1 MLTNAYCHQVILLFL
16 QGIKRCRWLHQTLRI
31 MQLTA
36 IFLLVLSLSLQAKST
51 AQTVTFSG
59 KGVSLVKIFDQIK
72 QQTGY
77 FVVYNEAQ
85 LSKAKK
91 VTINAKETPLKDF
104 LSAVF
109 TNAPFEFSIEGRTIA
124 VKKKTSTPVTVAP
137 AISTTVVQT
146 ATEPV
151 EAPPVSG
158 VVRGSDGSPLAN
170 INIVVKGSTRG
181 TTTNASG
188 NFSVEATAGD
198 TLVVSGIGFK
208 TKEIRIST
216 TSVLS
221 ITLENESAELDKVV
235 VVAFGEQSKMKV
247 TGAISTVQSKDL
259 KAVQQVDLVSG
270 LAGRLPGVRIKQNSN
285 EPGSY
290 SSSFDIR
297 GLGDPLIVV
306 DGMVMENRDFA
317 RMNPATIASI
327 SVIKDASAAVYGVK
341 AANGVVLVKT
351 KKGAAG
357 KPTVSYNGNF
367 GLLGFTQ
374 TPEPLSPYEF
384 SVYTTEIEINQGKS
398 PNETTFRPEDIEK
411 LRTGEEKGTNWYDL
425 VTRRYS
431 TQQIHNVSVSGGT
444 DKIQY
449 FTSFGYMG
457 EEGMWKSG
465 DLNYKKFNINSN
477 ITSKISDNLEMQ
489 LTLNAVL
496 DNKNEPGAPAFI
508 PGSIGGIYFS
518 LFMQN
523 PTVPVY
529 ANNTAPYYS
538 DTYDGQHPIAIT
550 TADIGGYRKT
560 KTRTF
565 QGTYS
570 LDYKIPFV
578 KGLTATARVGFYNLE
593 GFQKMWKPTY
603 LMYRYE
609 ALTSSYVNSATK
621 NDPANLTGDYVSL
634 QRLNLNGQLSYKTSF
649 LGLNNINATL
659 IYEERM
665 EKNDNFWGTSE
676 FDSNVDQFFAGT
688 RNPQVNATNIYENR
702 SKNVIGRINYDY
714 DKRYL
719 VEAGFNYG
727 GSSFFPKATRWGFFP
742 YVSAGW
748 NIAEESFFHNSVPDI
763 TALKL
768 RGSWGQLGDD
778 GTAAFQFL
786 QGYTYPSG
794 NYVFDGRLIP
804 GLGFRGL
811 PNPNITWIT
820 ATSKNIGVEAEY
832 KNGLLGIEVDF
843 FQRDRS
849 GLLATRALTLPGT
862 VGVNLPQE
870 NLNSDRSQ
878 GFEVVLRHANKIGK
892 VNYYLSANISYTN
905 TRATHIERAD
915 DANKYLAWRNNTVDR
930 NNNIAWGYKVEGH
943 FQNYEE
949 ILSSPLQGDPSQGNR
964 YLFPG
969 DLKYQDIN
977 KDGVINDLDVV
988 PIGKGVIPQTSFA
1001 LNGGL
1006 SYKAFDLAFLLQGA
1020 AGFNYID
1027 DFWYDR
1033 GLLWLGRNGL
1043 NKFYDRWHRAD
1054 LFDPN
1059 SEWIPGR
1066 FPSAYDASSRG
1077 NRDNSDFWVRDAK
1090 YLRLKNLEIGYTISG
1105 TGMKRAGFQSI
1116 RVSVSGTNLLTW
1128 TGLKDVDPER
1138 GDQLTYPIVRMY
1150 NFGLNVQF

>member
-1 MLTNAYCHQVILLFL
+1 MLTNAYCHQAIHLFV
-16 QGIKRCRWLHQTLRI
+16 QGIKRRRWLHQTLRI

-36 IFLLVLSLSLQAKST
+36 VFLLALSLALHAKSD
-51 AQTVTFSG
+51 AQTITYSG
-59 KGVSLVKIFDQIK
+59 KSVPLIKIFNQIK

-91 VTINAKETPLKDF
+91 VTVDAKDIPLQDF
-104 LSAVF
+104 LNEVF
-109 TNAPFEFSIEGRTIA
+109 KNAAFEYTIEGRTIA
-124 VKKKTSTPVTVAP
+124 VKKKAATSPPAPVIAVAEVVP
-137 AISTTVVQT
+137 A
-146 ATEPV
+146 AEPV
-151 EAPPVSG
+151 VAPPVSG
-158 VVRGSDGSPLAN
+158 VVRGSDGSPLAD
-170 INIVVKGSTRG
+170 ISIVVKGTTRG
-181 TTTNASG
+181 TTTNATG
-188 NFSVEATAGD
+188 NFSVEAAAGD

-208 TKEIRIST
+208 AREIRVSN

-221 ITLENESAELDKVV
+221 ITLETESAELDKVV

-327 SVIKDASAAVYGVK
+327 SVVKDASAAVYGVK

-357 KPTVSYNGNF
+357 KPTVSYNGNY
-367 GLLGFTQ
+367 GLLGFTK

-384 SVYTTEIEINQGKS
+384 AVYSTEIEINQGKS

-425 VTRRYS
+425 VTRKYS
-431 TQQIHNVSVSGGT
+431 SQQIHNVSVSGGT

-578 KGLTATARVGFYNLE
+578 KGLIATARVGFYNLE
-593 GFQKMWKPTY
+593 GFQKTWKPTY

-609 ALTSSYVNSATK
+609 ALTTSYVNSATK

-634 QRLNLNGQLSYKTSF
+634 QRLNLNGQLSYKKS

-688 RNPQVNATNIYENR
+688 RNPQVNAANIYENR
-702 SKNVIGRINYDY
+702 SKNVIGRVNYDY

-719 VEAGFNYG
+719 LEAGFNYG

-748 NIAEESFFHNSVPDI
+748 NIAEESFFHNVLPDL
-763 TALKL
+763 TSFKL

-794 NYVFDGRLIP
+794 SYVFDGKLTP

-820 ATSKNIGVEAEY
+820 ATSKNIGLEADY
-832 KNGLLGIEVDF
+832 KNGLIGIEIDF

-892 VNYYLSANISYTN
+892 LDYFLSANISYTN

-930 NNNIAWGYKVEGH
+930 NNNIAWGYKVEGN
-943 FQNYEE
+943 FQSFEE

-969 DLKYQDIN
+969 DLKYEDIN
-977 KDGVINDLDVV
+977 NDGIINNLDVV

-1001 LNGGL
+1001 LNGGV
-1006 SYKAFDLAFLLQGA
+1006 SYKSFDLSFLLQGA

-1043 NKFYDRWHRAD
+1043 HKFYDRWHRAD

-1090 YLRLKNLEIGYTISG
+1090 YLRLKNLEIGYTVNG
-1105 TGMKRAGFQSI
+1105 PGLKRAGIQTI
-1116 RVSVSGTNLLTW
+1116 RVSLSGTNLFTW

-1150 NFGLNVQF
+1150 NFGLNLQF

>member
-1 MLTNAYCHQVILLFL
+1 MLTNAYCL
-16 QGIKRCRWLHQTLRI
+16 QASPNFPKGTRRCRWLHQTLHI

-36 IFLLVLSLSLQAKST
+36 IFLFLFSMALHAKSHS
-51 AQTVTFSG
+51 QTITFSG
-59 KGVSLVKIFDQIK
+59 KNVSLVKVFSHIK

-85 LSKAKK
+85 LSKAKNIT
-91 VTINAKETPLKDF
+91 VNANNMPLTEF
-104 LSAVF
+104 LDDVF
-109 TNAPFEFSIEGRTIA
+109 KNAPFEFSIEGKTIA
-124 VKKKTSTPVTVAP
+124 VKKKTIVAVPPAAPVKPVVEAAPAPVELPPVT
-137 AISTTVVQT
+137 
-146 ATEPV
+146 
-151 EAPPVSG
+151 G
-158 VVRGSDGSPLAN
+158 VVRGSDGLPVAD
-170 INIVVKGSTRG
+170 INIVVKSTKRG

-188 NFSVEATAGD
+188 NFSVEAAVGD

-208 TKEIRIST
+208 TQEIRVTSTAAISI
-216 TSVLS
+216 VLE
-221 ITLENESAELDKVV
+221 TESAELDKVV
-235 VVAFGEQSKMKV
+235 VVAFGEQSKTKL
-247 TGAISTVQSKDL
+247 TGAVSTVQSKDL
-259 KAVQQVDLVSG
+259 RAVQQVDLVSG

-317 RMNPATIASI
+317 RLNPASIASI
-327 SVIKDASAAVYGVK
+327 SVVKDASAAVYGVK

-351 KKGAAG
+351 KKGASG
-357 KPTVSYNGNF
+357 KPTVSYTGNY
-367 GLLGFTQ
+367 GLLGFTR

-384 SVYTTEIEINQGKS
+384 AVYSTEIELNQGKS
-398 PNETTFRPEDIEK
+398 PTETTFRPEDIEK

-425 VTRRYS
+425 VTRKFS

-444 DKIQY
+444 NKIQY

-457 EEGMWKSG
+457 ENGMWKSG

-477 ITSKISDNLEMQ
+477 ITSHISDNLEMQ
-489 LTLNAVL
+489 LNINGVL
-496 DNKNEPGAPAFI
+496 DDKNEPGAPAFI
-508 PGSIGGIYFS
+508 PGGIGGIYFS

-529 ANNTAPYYS
+529 ANNTPPYYS

-560 KTRTF
+560 KTRSF

-570 LDYKIPFV
+570 LDYKLPFV
-578 KGLTATARVGFYNLE
+578 KGLTATGRVGFYNLE
-593 GFQKMWKPTY
+593 GFQKTWKPTY

-609 ALTSSYVNSATK
+609 PLAGEYVNSATK
-621 NDPANLTGDYVSL
+621 NDPANLTGDYVTL
-634 QRLNLNGQLSYKTSF
+634 QRLNLNAQLSYKTSF
-649 LGLNNINATL
+649 LGLNSINATI
-659 IYEERM
+659 IYEERR

-702 SKNVIGRINYDY
+702 SKNVIGRVNYDY

-719 VEAGFNYG
+719 LEAGFNYG

-748 NIAEESFFHNSVPDI
+748 NIAEESFFRNAAPDI

-768 RGSWGQLGDD
+768 RGSWGQMGDD

-794 NYVFDGRLIP
+794 SYVFDGRLTP

-811 PNPNITWIT
+811 SNPNITWIT
-820 ATSKNIGVEAEY
+820 ATSTNIGFEADY
-832 KNGLLGIEVDF
+832 KNGLLGLEVDF
-843 FQRDRS
+843 FQRDRN

-870 NLNSDRSQ
+870 NLNSDRSR
-878 GFEVVLRHANKIGK
+878 GFEIVLRHAKKIGRFDYF
-892 VNYYLSANISYTN
+892 VSANVSYTN

-915 DANKYLAWRNNTVDR
+915 DANKYLSWRNNTTDR
-930 NNNIAWGYKVEGH
+930 NNNIAWGYRVAGQ
-943 FQNYEE
+943 FQSYEE

-969 DLKYQDIN
+969 DLKYEDIN
-977 KDGVINDLDVV
+977 KDGIINNLDVV
-988 PIGKGVIPQTSFA
+988 PIGKGRIPETSFA
-1001 LNGGL
+1001 LSGGA
-1006 SYKAFDLAFLLQGA
+1006 SYKSFDLTFLLQGA

-1027 DFWYDR
+1027 DFWFDR

-1077 NRDNSDFWVRDAK
+1077 NRDDSDFWVRDAK
-1090 YLRLKNLEIGYTISG
+1090 YLRLKNIELGYTINSVG
-1105 TGMKRAGFQSI
+1105 LSRAGIKSI
-1116 RVSVSGTNLLTW
+1116 RVSVSGTNLLTL

-1150 NFGLNVQF
+1150 NFGLNLQF